1 MRANKLMSIL
11 KAIEIN
17 DTRADQLRWA
27 LIRYLESGKAL
38 PIHNNKINLSALAAL
53 MNIDRQLFYPGRGN
67 KSFIAIAAEINN
79 NLESNRASRQ
89 RNIVRKRSDATR
101 QMIDSLSNEVLALR
115 EELARANQIE
125 QMALSGMH
133 IVL

>member
-1 MRANKLMSIL
+1 MRAKKLISTL

-17 DTRADQLRWA
+17 DTRANQLRRA
-27 LIRYLESGKAL
+27 LIRHLESGKEL
-38 PIHNNKINLSALAAL
+38 PTHNNKINLSALASL

-67 KSFIAIAAEINN
+67 KFFIAIASEINN
-79 NLESNRASRQ
+79 NFECNRAARQ
-89 RNIVRKRSDATR
+89 KDIGRKRNDATR

-125 QMALSGMH
+125 KMALSGMH